1 LKNNKGQTA
10 KDILEINKSFL
21 ELYDYYKLTYILS
34 EPTGCKLL
42 RMTRPIEKV
51 ERRSTLQ
58 ICVLIFDV
66 LNFALFLFLAFYRYS
81 KFIHDSTNITL
92 EILASIAT
100 AAFLATAVFY
110 FLTLTNP
117 GYVEQQENFIKLLCR
132 VVSERYHL
140 DYVCIH
146 CENLRPENADHC
158 NFCNRC
164 V

>member
-1 LKNNKGQTA
+1 MKNNKGQTA

-66 LNFALFLFLAFYRYS
+66 LNFALFLFLAF
-81 KFIHDSTNITL
+81 IGISTQSL
-92 EILASIAT
+92 KSELFKAS
-100 AAFLATAVFY
+100 FLNFSV
-110 FLTLTNP
+110 LP
-117 GYVEQQENFIKLLCR
+117 KMYV
-132 VVSERYHL
+132 
-140 DYVCIH
+140 
-146 CENLRPENADHC
+146 
-158 NFCNRC
+158 
-164 V
+164 